1 VVHDSVRVPAQLPPA
16 GGLHALRPSTRY
28 EFTADGFS
36 QAPVVVARIGDTVL
50 AGLQA
55 ELNAG
60 TGLDLKAAS
69 PFPATCVVTM
79 VNGAAKYMA
88 DAGSYDRITYEAMN
102 SRYAKGAAETVTARL
117 VDMLR
122 LLRTPADAPNRDRP
136 G

>member
-1 VVHDSVRVPAQLPPA
+1 M
-16 GGLHALRPSTRY
+16 
-28 EFTADGFS
+28 
-36 QAPVVVARIGDTVL
+36 ARIGDTVL
-50 AGLQA
+50 ACLQA

-60 TGLDLKAAS
+60 TGLDLKVAS

-117 VDMLR
+117 AD
-122 LLRTPADAPNRDRP
+122 LLREL
-136 G
+136 

>member
-1 VVHDSVRVPAQLPPA
+1 MAHDSVRVPAQLPPA
-16 GGLHALRPSTRY
+16 GGLHALHPTTRY
-28 EFTADGFS
+28 DFTQDGFS
-36 QAPVVVARIGDTVL
+36 EAPVVVARIGDTVL

-55 ELNAG
+55 ELNAR

-102 SRYAKGAAETVTARL
+102 SRYAKGAAEAVTARL
-117 VDMLR
+117 AG
-122 LLRTPADAPNRDRP
+122 LLRELRAAASCRIYTF
-136 G
+136 